1 MPMWINLRNLVTLL
15 LIADECYLVFGVLG
29 VLLDLLFVHFK
40 LRVELG
46 LHPDQLFLSAKKLKT
61 SKNIKK

>member
-46 LHPDQLFLSAKKLKT
+46 LHPDQLVLSAKKLKT

>member
-1 MPMWINLRNLVTLL
+1 MSMWINLRNLVTLL

-29 VLLDLLFVHFK
+29 VLLDLLLVHFK

-46 LHPDQLFLSAKKLKT
+46 LHPDQLFLKIKYV
-61 SKNIKK
+61 KNIKK